1 MLSFGAS
8 SNHFAANV
16 LVNYASGVQGSG
28 QTAVRRYPSP
38 DDIDIKLDI
47 VSKYAVR
54 KSQLWQGQRVVFL
67 LSLCDKFDNQIYDA
81 IGNIIND
88 KEGLNEVSSTNGVSW
103 V

>member
-1 MLSFGAS
+1 LVDKDFVAATPLLDITPNTLQGEMLSFGAS

-28 QTAVRRYPSP
+28 QTAVRWYPSP

-47 VSKYAVR
+47 VSKYAIR

-67 LSLCDKFDNQIYDA
+67 LSLCDKFDN
-81 IGNIIND
+81 
-88 KEGLNEVSSTNGVSW
+88 
-103 V
+103 